1 MPDIPILILLAVFSY
16 SVGSIPTAY
25 IVGKIFRGID
35 IRQFGSGNVGGSN
48 AIVHIGAIS
57 GILISVFDVL
67 IKGWLVVFLVR
78 QLLEG
83 DLLLQGLVS
92 LLALIAHNWSPWI
105 SFNGGRGISVFFGI
119 ILGFNFFEEV
129 IVFICLVVFGNLI
142 RRETGLYTFLCMLIF
157 PILSI
162 VFDRSFDLLLICCW
176 GIAVLI
182 IKRVLANGEPIVITK
197 KRYMGLLNRVIFD
210 RDISDRQKWINRD

>member
-1 MPDIPILILLAVFSY
+1 M
-16 SVGSIPTAY
+16 
-25 IVGKIFRGID
+25 
-35 IRQFGSGNVGGSN
+35 
-48 AIVHIGAIS
+48 
-57 GILISVFDVL
+57 
-67 IKGWLVVFLVR
+67 
-78 QLLEG
+78 
-83 DLLLQGLVS
+83 
-92 LLALIAHNWSPWI
+92 
-105 SFNGGRGISVFFGI
+105 
-119 ILGFNFFEEV
+119 
-129 IVFICLVVFGNLI
+129 LVVFGNLI

-162 VFDRSFDLLLICCW
+162 VFDRSFDLLLISCW